1 MSEGFLVIGAG
12 LSRTGTQS
20 TRLALK
26 QLLGSDCYHGWTLI
40 EERDDHHQHFYKA
53 LRGEATKEDWREVLK
68 DYKAGLDLPINL
80 FYKELM
86 EVFPEAKVLLTV
98 RDPMSWYISVRDS
111 IGRFHNIE
119 NLWPY
124 SWFLSFAGKKG
135 GTDVVREMSLKQ
147 GAYAAVNAGEESG
160 VKFWEDHVKDV
171 IEHVPREKLLVW
183 NVKEGWG
190 PLCQFLDVPVPDAPF
205 PRLNETR
212 EIQTI
217 VNTLKV
223 SSWLVFFVIPVLL
236 AVLGYLCSENPFLF
250 IMAVSAGLFAAF
262 VVRQNMKGNVKTH
275 VKKVT

>member
-98 RDPMSWYISVRDS
+98 RDPVSWYVSVRDS
-111 IGRFHNIE
+111 IVKFHNIE
-119 NLWPY
+119 KLWPY
-124 SWFLSFAGKKG
+124 SWFIYFAG
-135 GTDVVREMSLKQ
+135 TQESADLLHELSVKQ
-147 GAYAAVNAGEESG
+147 GAYDAVNAGKESA

-171 IEHVPREKLLVW
+171 MEHVPKEKLLVW

-190 PLCQFLDVPVPDAPF
+190 PLCKFLDVPVPDAPF
-205 PRLNETR
+205 PRLNETQ
-212 EIQTI
+212 EIQKLY
-217 VNTLKV
+217 NTFVV
-223 SSWLVFFVIPVLL
+223 STWFVVLVLPVLL
-236 AVLGYLCSENPFLF
+236 GVLGYLCSGNPFLLIISMSAVLFGAF
-250 IMAVSAGLFAAF
+250 IA
-262 VVRQNMKGNVKTH
+262 RQNMKGNIKTH
-275 VKKVT
+275 VKKS